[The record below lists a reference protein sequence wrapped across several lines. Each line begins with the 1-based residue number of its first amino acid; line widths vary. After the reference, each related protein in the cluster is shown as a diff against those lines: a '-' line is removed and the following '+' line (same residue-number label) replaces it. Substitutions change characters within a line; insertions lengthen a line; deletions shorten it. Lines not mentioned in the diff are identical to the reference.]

1 MRIAAVAVGM
11 ALSAAYITLTRGWV
25 FAVVESLGVSLLL
38 VGGMAL
44 PIWIDYRRGL

>member
-25 FAVVESLGVSLLL
+25 FAVESLGVSLLL